1 MKNMVGI
8 EIETQP
14 TKPILVL
21 GIAIMEIVKTLCK
34 DKDNEVSTF
43 FLAQQV
49 FYFQHMQIPMTQHS
63 LATFCIVCTIFV
75 PISIGKFR
83 AWWSVEAT
91 AIAQCKKALPRIQL

>member
-43 FLAQQV
+43 FLAQ
-49 FYFQHMQIPMTQHS
+49 
-63 LATFCIVCTIFV
+63 
-75 PISIGKFR
+75 
-83 AWWSVEAT
+83 
-91 AIAQCKKALPRIQL
+91 